1 MFCLSVVDLCGS
13 GFVGATMGNLMYA
26 LRCVFLCVLS
36 LGDGGS
42 LAEKMVAELTTAGG
56 MEQNK

>member
-1 MFCLSVVDLCGS
+1 
-13 GFVGATMGNLMYA
+13 MGNLMYA